1 MAEVRIDVAG
11 MADVVR
17 GLEEGIETVLRARDL
32 LRTELDRLG
41 LDSSGT
47 WTLDG
52 PVAWARGE
60 LPGVLRRLA
69 LAQALEGQEAS
80 WPAGTVM
87 LDEALVSTTDP
98 EHAQNVAHRVA
109 HALREVDGPLDEDL
123 IDLLESYRDD
133 PYFASALARS
143 LTVGEL
149 AEAVKQ
155 LSYARTGTSQDDAWY
170 ARTVV
175 ALARTMGTA
184 TRATGDLALPSGY
197 AQQWVRQI
205 TSEVN
210 RAVYPDAVAAPD
222 HANALALLVTSG
234 RWDSDFLVEVTG
246 AVIDDERTRPDVE
259 DMWLSRGNPL
269 SNPTDGPGVY
279 DAVGRK
285 VRDPLSTLLA
295 GLAKDPGAAQR
306 VFVTGE
312 QEMVQLGDGKLRVS
326 SRLKHLVENRTWEF
340 DRVPGRAFSQVLE
353 AATMTLRDRES
364 TGRTSAHLTTQTIAL
379 IGAHTGHDAR
389 GEVFLW
395 PAEPGWQLP
404 ESLRPTVATML
415 ATYGMDLYEAV
426 AVEGSDLSDGAVL
439 DRRAMNDGTSD
450 LLYGPGQAYGAVFDQ
465 DLLAPVLKTLGED
478 RAHVDVVMAGLA
490 VASNLRLTTALDQ
503 TLAIHPEAPVDLIT
517 GRRDIPRI
525 SNTLLRSSEALSWT
539 VQQGY
544 AGAQDDKE
552 LREARQAAFADA
564 LGLASSLP
572 MIPDVSDNKNVQ
584 WLFDKA
590 VGEAISG
597 AGTIDASE
605 QVKTYQVLDKEVPR
619 TAVESVLNALLQSGY
634 LEEPAFAAAN
644 VDAKAPLYTEPPDT
658 AKVVGADPPRF
669 DTSSEDYG
677 AWVANL
683 SNGALLQN
691 TVIDP
696 YGSAWGNI
704 T

>member
-17 GLEEGIETVLRARDL
+17 GLEEGIETVLHARDQ
-32 LRTELDRLG
+32 LRADLDRLD
-41 LDSSGT
+41 LDPSRT
-47 WTLDG
+47 WALDG

-60 LPGVLRRLA
+60 LPGVRRRLA
-69 LAQALEGQEAS
+69 LAQVLEGQEAT

-87 LDEALVSTTDP
+87 LDEALVSTVDP
-98 EHAQNVAHRVA
+98 AHAQTMAHRVA
-109 HALREVDGPLDEDL
+109 HALRAVDGPLDEDL
-123 IDLLESYRDD
+123 VDLLESYRDD
-133 PYFASALARS
+133 PYFASALAKS

-155 LSYARTGTSQDDAWY
+155 LSSAHAGSDQDDAWY

-175 ALARTMGTA
+175 GLARTMGTA

-197 AQQWVRQI
+197 ARQWVRHI

-246 AVIDDERTRPDVE
+246 AVIDDERSRPDVE

-269 SNPTDGPGVY
+269 SNADDGPGVY
-279 DAVGRK
+279 DAVGLK

-312 QEMVQLGDGKLRVS
+312 QQMVQVGDQKLQVS
-326 SRLKHLVENRTWEF
+326 SRLKHLVENRTWEL
-340 DRVPGRAFSQVLE
+340 DRVPGRAFSQVLD

-364 TGRTSAHLTTQTIAL
+364 TGRTSARLTTQTIAL

-389 GEVFLW
+389 DAAFLQ
-395 PAEPGWQLP
+395 AQDPGWHLP
-404 ESLRPTVATML
+404 ESLRPTVARML
-415 ATYGMDLYEAV
+415 ATYGMDLLEAV
-426 AVEGSDLSDGAVL
+426 AVDVDDLSDGAVL

-450 LLYGPGQAYGAVFDQ
+450 LLYGPGQAYGAVFDEE
-465 DLLAPVLKTLGED
+465 LLTPVLKTLGQD
-478 RAHVDVVMAGLA
+478 GTHVDVVMAGLA
-490 VASNLRLTTALDQ
+490 VASNLRLRTALDQ
-503 TLAIHPEAPVDLIT
+503 TLAIHPGAPVDLIT

-544 AGAQDDKE
+544 AGAQDEKD

-564 LGLASSLP
+564 LGLAASLP

-590 VGEAISG
+590 VGEAISA
-597 AGTIDASE
+597 AGKVDASE
-605 QVKTYQVLDKEVPR
+605 QVKLFRVLDKEVPES
-619 TAVESVLNALLQSGY
+619 AVESVLNALLQSGY
-634 LEEPAFAAAN
+634 LEDDAFAAAN
-644 VDAKAPLYTEPPDT
+644 VDASLYTAPLDT
-658 AKVVGADPPRF
+658 AKVDGADPPRF
-669 DTSSEDYG
+669 DRSSEDYR

-691 TVIDP
+691 TVRDP
-696 YGSAWGNI
+696 FGSAWGNI
-704 T
+704 K